1 MSKLYLECYSGIS
14 GDMFVASM
22 LDLGASQKVLE
33 EVLASLPL
41 EGYKTEI
48 TRVKKSGLD
57 VCDFNVVLE
66 HDNHDHD
73 MDYLYGEH
81 HHEHH
86 HHHHEHRHL
95 HDILHIIDH
104 GKMTDGARE
113 LAKKIFTILGEAE
126 AKAHGTTLD
135 EVHFHEV
142 GAVDSIVDIVSA
154 AVCFDNLGI
163 DEVYIPVIYEGTGTV
178 NCAHGTL
185 PIPVPAVNNI
195 VSGHHLPMHIDT
207 LKGELIT
214 PTGAAIASAIM
225 TSCELS
231 ETFTI
236 KKTGVGAGKRAY
248 ERPSLLRAM
257 LIETPRHQ

>member
-41 EGYKTEI
+41 NGYKTEI
-48 TRVKKSGLD
+48 TRVNKSGLD

-86 HHHHEHRHL
+86 HHHEHRHL

-104 GKMTDGARE
+104 GEMTEGAKD

-126 AKAHGTTLD
+126 AKAHGTSIK

-142 GAVDSIVDIVSA
+142 GAVDSIVDIISA
-154 AVCFDNLGI
+154 AVCFDDLSI

-195 VSGHHLPMHIDT
+195 VSSHHLPLHIDT
-207 LKGELIT
+207 IKGELVT
-214 PTGAAIASAIM
+214 PTGVAIASAIV
-225 TSCELS
+225 TDTVLP

-257 LIETPRHQ
+257 LIETTPRH

>member
-41 EGYKTEI
+41 DGYKTGI
-48 TRVKKSGLD
+48 TRVNKSGLD

-86 HHHHEHRHL
+86 HHHEHRHL

-104 GKMTDGARE
+104 GEMTEGAKD

-126 AKAHGTTLD
+126 AKAHGTSIE

-142 GAVDSIVDIVSA
+142 GAVDSIVDIISA
-154 AVCFDNLGI
+154 AVCFDDLGI

-195 VSGHHLPMHIDT
+195 VSSHHLPLHIDT
-207 LKGELIT
+207 IKGELVT
-214 PTGAAIASAIM
+214 PTGAAIASAIV
-225 TSCELS
+225 TDTVLP

-257 LIETPRHQ
+257 LIETTPRH